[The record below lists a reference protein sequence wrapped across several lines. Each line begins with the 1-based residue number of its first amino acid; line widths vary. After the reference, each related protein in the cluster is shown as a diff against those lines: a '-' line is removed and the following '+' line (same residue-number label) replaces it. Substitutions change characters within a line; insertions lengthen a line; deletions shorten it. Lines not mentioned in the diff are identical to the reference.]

1 MPLFLEPNQRFPIV
15 LDSDLGKPIESRPTF
30 YARSLSMR
38 AQNDLSSAIDGIFEH
53 AKSTTDIC
61 DRTVEVINRYVCGWS
76 NMGDFAYGCD
86 VREFLSQQ
94 EALQL
99 LRKIMG
105 NQHVQLP
112 EKKS

>member
-1 MPLFLEPNQRFPIV
+1 MPLFLEPDQRFPIV
-15 LDSDLGKPIESRPTF
+15 LDSDLDKPIDSRPTF

-38 AQNDLSSAIDGIFEH
+38 AQNELSSAIDGIFEH

-61 DRTVEVINRYVCGWS
+61 DRTVEVLDGKLVGWS

-105 NQHVQLP
+105 NQHVQLA